1 MALPLVACDTET
13 TGLDFH
19 KGAAPF
25 SVCFVWPGE
34 SDDYTQWPHE
44 YFRWPVDPHTRIVTP
59 DPKDLTRIRRIL
71 RTHRVVWHNAKF
83 DVKALAA
90 VGIRYYWGPDQGA
103 NSLDPDEY
111 EDTLLA
117 SHVCD
122 SGESHALK
130 DLALKYLDIPDDDQ
144 KHLQSLVT
152 KLRRKAKELLWNLAP
167 NVAEDYW
174 LCHTF
179 QHHVLSDPANADK
192 ADINL
197 AKEAANAVME
207 YNILDCARTLA
218 LWFMYRGVIDDLGLK
233 SAYMREKRLQPIVYR
248 MEQRGVTVLRPV
260 LERELIRY
268 SKVCD
273 DAEKT
278 CQRIAYNNGFADLQD
293 GEELNI
299 RSHKQLSRF
308 LFSREESCLGLQPEN
323 LTAAGNPST
332 DAANLSSLLQRE
344 HLEDKAEQF
353 LRALKEF
360 KLNNTAVSY
369 LTGYRENIYPDEGII
384 RQHGTWRMFPSF
396 NQVGTNTTRFSSS
409 NPNAQNIGKG
419 KEVDGEEVDFTLRR
433 VFGPGKYR
441 IWYDFDYNQ
450 LQLRIFAHVAGET
463 KLIEGFR
470 RGYDAH
476 DMVAS
481 EIYDM
486 TVEELRALP
495 EAQYKLKR
503 RVGKNTNFGF
513 IFGAGVNK
521 INTTSGVKGLSKILA
536 KRFPHATEFMERTL
550 REVRQKGYVETLSG
564 YRLTVPKERAYAG
577 VCYIVQGTEGDIV
590 KEAMLRVAQL
600 VRSTF
605 GTEAYINMQVHDS
618 LVLDMPRPKKRPSDP
633 DTQERLRFLGDVAA
647 EMEAAGLVYGVE
659 TPVTC
664 ERVAYDWSRGEELSL
679 EVNRYT
685 RLQRKKKKR
694 SLV

>member
-34 SDDYTQWPHE
+34 SEDYSEWPHE
-44 YFRWPVDPHTRIVTP
+44 YFRWPVDPFTRIVTP
-59 DPKDLTRIRRIL
+59 NPKDLTRIRRIL

-83 DVKALAA
+83 DVKALAS
-90 VGIRYYWGPDQGA
+90 VGVNYYWGPDNAIG
-103 NSLDPDEY
+103 SVDPDEY

-152 KLRRKAKELLWNLAP
+152 KLRRKAKELLWNTAD

-174 LCHTF
+174 LC
-179 QHHVLSDPANADK
+179 NAAEASPDNFGV
-192 ADINL
+192 DL
-197 AKEAANAVME
+197 AREASEAVKE

-218 LWFMYRGVIDDLGLK
+218 LWFMYREVIDEQGLK

-248 MEQRGVTVLRPV
+248 MEKRGVTVLRPMM
-260 LERELIRY
+260 ERELIRY
-268 SKVCD
+268 SQVCD

-278 CQRIAYNNGFADLQD
+278 CQRIAYNHGFTDLQD

-299 RSHKQLSRF
+299 RSHKQLTRF
-308 LFSREESCLGLQPEN
+308 LFSREESCLGLQPET
-323 LTAAGNPST
+323 LTASGNPST
-332 DAANLSSLLQRE
+332 DANTISSLLQRDT
-344 HLEDKAEQF
+344 LPDQAEEF
-353 LRALKEF
+353 LLSLKEF

-369 LTGYRENIYPDEGII
+369 LSGYRENIYPDGGVI

-419 KEVDGEEVDFTLRR
+419 KEVDGEEVDFTLRK
-433 VFGPGKYR
+433 VFGPAKYR
-441 IWYDFDYNQ
+441 TWYDFDYNQ

-470 RGYDAH
+470 KGYDAH

-486 TVEELRALP
+486 TVEELRSLP

-513 IFGAGVNK
+513 IFGAGPAK
-521 INTTSGVKGLSKILA
+521 INATSGVKGLSKILE
-536 KRFPHATEFMERTL
+536 KRFPHATGFMDRTL
-550 REVRQKGYVETLSG
+550 REVRLRGYIETLSG
-564 YRLTVPKERAYAG
+564 YRLTVPRERAYAG

-590 KEAMLRVAQL
+590 KEAMLRVARLLQY
-600 VRSTF
+600 SYDS
-605 GTEAYINMQVHDS
+605 EAYMTMQVHDS
-618 LVLDMPRPKKRPSDP
+618 IILDMPRCNKRPSDH
-633 DTQERLRFLGDVAA
+633 DSKERLRFLGDVAA

-664 ERVAYDWSRGEELSL
+664 ERVAYDWSQGEELDL
-679 EVNRYT
+679 TPYIQRYT
-685 RLQRKKKKR
+685 NTLRNTRRKKR